1 MAQRLDH
8 RHDHH
13 HQGERL
19 QPLHLR
25 EEQGETTSVDTPA
38 EHEAAR
44 GRRQLGS
51 LTGDGPTR
59 LPRSNSAPPAQRRA
73 GRSGLPH
80 VHVDAA
86 RHHHVQLRLGDG
98 SRESGSFG
106 LATGVSGDGRLAVL
120 GESLADGELT
130 VPDGIQG
137 QMDGAV
143 ALSDTYRAYGRGGPA
158 MSAASRRA
166 QNCDFSATS
175 DIASH
180 YAPRTQYATRT
191 QYARGTQALAKTGCV
206 AAAYESDEMGM

>member
-1 MAQRLDH
+1 MARRLDH
-8 RHDHH
+8 RRGQQQLGEHLQRL
-13 HQGERL
+13 HQQEG
-19 QPLHLR
+19 
-25 EEQGETTSVDTPA
+25 QGETTSVDTPA
-38 EHEAAR
+38 EHVAAR

-86 RHHHVQLRLGDG
+86 RHHHAQLRLGDG
-98 SRESGSFG
+98 LRESGSFG

-143 ALSDTYRAYGRGGPA
+143 ALSDAYRAYGRGGPA
-158 MSAASRRA
+158 MSAASRRRTMA
-166 QNCDFSATS
+166 WSAPPTAGGAYLRGQPGRHR
-175 DIASH
+175 DPAVHI
-180 YAPRTQYATRT
+180 PRA
-191 QYARGTQALAKTGCV
+191 
-206 AAAYESDEMGM
+206 